1 MTATQDLVA
10 PTAYTPTS
18 SPTAESSPDRRW
30 HPATLVAFRFCFVYF
45 GLYVVLTQMIQGIIA
60 IPKLDFPEL
69 GTLAPLRAPV
79 SWVGAHILGIAKPF
93 PHALTGSGDRTFDW
107 VQSFTFLLV
116 AAVATIVWSAAARH
130 RANHTRLYAWFR
142 LFLRI
147 ALGTTM
153 LTYGFIKLIPLQM
166 PAPTLGRLLEP
177 FGNFSPMGVLWA
189 SIGASRPYEMVVGTA
204 EVMGG
209 LLVMIPQTSRIGAIL
224 CLVDA
229 ADVLALNMTY
239 DVPVKLFSFHLVLM
253 SIFLLAMDARPLVN
267 LFLLGRADALRP
279 EPAVAKSPRG
289 RRISTIAQ
297 IVFTGYVAT
306 LFAWGNAK
314 SWTQY
319 GGGAPKPPLYGIWE
333 VGEMTVDGVSRPAL
347 LGDTL
352 RWRRTYVQRAGQM
365 AIQRMND
372 SVYGYVAKL
381 DTTAKTI
388 ALTFARDSTLPKQ
401 TLTYSRPDA
410 DHLMLDG
417 LFFGHTVHAEAKL
430 RPANTFLLTTRGFH
444 WVQEVPFNR

>member
-1 MTATQDLVA
+1 MTATSFRTTDS
-10 PTAYTPTS
+10 AYTPTTS
-18 SPTAESSPDRRW
+18 SAAESLPDSRW
-30 HPATLVAFRFCFVYF
+30 HPATLVAFRFCFAYF

-69 GTLAPLRAPV
+69 GTLLPFRALV
-79 SWVGAHILGIAKPF
+79 SWVGADILGIAKPF
-93 PHALTGSGDRTFDW
+93 PHALTGSGDRAFDW

-116 AAVATIVWSAAARH
+116 AAIATIVWSAAARR
-130 RANHTRLYAWFR
+130 RANHERMYAWFR

-153 LTYGFIKLIPLQM
+153 LTYGFIKLIPVQM

-229 ADVLALNMTY
+229 ADVFALNMTY

-267 LFLLGRADALRP
+267 LFLLGRTDALRP
-279 EPAVAKSPRG
+279 EPAVVTSRRARRG
-289 RRISTIAQ
+289 SMIAQ
-297 IVFTGYVAT
+297 IAFALYIAGYSAS
-306 LFAWGNAK
+306 GSAK
-314 SWTQY
+314 SWKQY
-319 GGGAPKPPLYGIWE
+319 GGGTPKPPLYGIWE
-333 VGEMTVDGVSRPAL
+333 VGEMTLDGQSRPAL

-352 RWRRTYVQRAGQM
+352 RWRRAYIQRAGQM

-372 SVYGYVAKL
+372 SITGYFAKL
-381 DTTAKTI
+381 DTSAGKI
-388 ALTFARDSTLPKQ
+388 VLTSARDSTLPKQ
-401 TLTYSRPDA
+401 TLSYSRPDGE
-410 DHLMLDG
+410 HLMLDG
-417 LFFGHTVHAEAKL
+417 PFFGHTVHAEAKL

-444 WVQEVPFNR
+444 WVQEVPYNR

>member
-1 MTATQDLVA
+1 MTATPLRVTDS
-10 PTAYTPTS
+10 TYTPHTS
-18 SPTAESSPDRRW
+18 SAAESSPAPRW
-30 HPATLVAFRFCFVYF
+30 QPTTLVAFRFCFVYF

-60 IPKLDFPEL
+60 IPKLDIPEL
-69 GTLAPLRAPV
+69 GTLAPFRATV
-79 SWVGAHILGIAKPF
+79 KWIGAHVLGIAKPF

-107 VQSFTFLLV
+107 VQSFTFLFV
-116 AAVATIVWSAAARH
+116 AAIVTLVWSAAARR
-130 RANHTRLYAWFR
+130 RANHQRLYAWFR

-229 ADVLALNMTY
+229 ADVFALNMTY

-253 SIFLLAMDARPLVN
+253 SLFLLAMDAQPLVN
-267 LFLLGRADALRP
+267 LFLLGRTDALRP
-279 EPAVAKSPRG
+279 EPAVARSRRG
-289 RRISTIAQ
+289 QRIAVVAQ
-297 IVFTGYVAT
+297 IVFTLYIAGY
-306 LFAWGNAK
+306 FAWGNAR
-314 SWTQY
+314 SWTRY

-372 SVYGYVAKL
+372 SIYGYVAKL
-381 DTTAKTI
+381 DTTAKKI
-388 ALTFARDSTLPKQ
+388 VITFARDSMLPKQ
-401 TLTYSRPDA
+401 TLAYSRPDA
-410 DHLMLDG
+410 DHLILDG
-417 LFFGHTVHAEAKL
+417 PFFGHTVHAEAKL
-430 RPANTFLLTTRGFH
+430 RPSDTFLLTTRGFH

>member
-1 MTATQDLVA
+1 VTATSLRVTDS
-10 PTAYTPTS
+10 TYTPHTS
-18 SPTAESSPDRRW
+18 SAAESSPAPRW
-30 HPATLVAFRFCFVYF
+30 HPTTLVAFRFCFVYL
-45 GLYVVLTQMIQGIIA
+45 GLYVVLTQMLQGIVA
-60 IPKLDFPEL
+60 IPKLDVPEL
-69 GTLAPLRAPV
+69 GTLAPFRAAV
-79 SWVGAHILGIAKPF
+79 KWIGAHLLGIAKPF

-116 AAVATIVWSAAARH
+116 AGIVTIVWSAIAR
-130 RANHTRLYAWFR
+130 RLTNHQRLYAWFR

-229 ADVLALNMTY
+229 ADVFALNMTY

-253 SIFLLAMDARPLVN
+253 SLFLLMMDAQPLVN
-267 LFLLGRADALRP
+267 LFLLGRTDALRP
-279 EPAVAKSPRG
+279 EPAVARSPRG
-289 RRISTIAQ
+289 QRIAVAAQ
-297 IVFTGYVAT
+297 IVFTLYIAGY
-306 LFAWGNAK
+306 FAWGNAK

-333 VGEMTVDGVSRPAL
+333 VGEMTVDGVSRPPL

-352 RWRRTYVQRAGQM
+352 RWRRMYTYRAGQM
-365 AIQRMND
+365 AFQRMND
-372 SVYGYVAKL
+372 SIGGYVAKV
-381 DTTAKTI
+381 DTTARQI
-388 ALTFARDSTLPKQ
+388 VLTLARDSTLPKQ
-401 TLTYSRPDA
+401 TLAYSRPDA
-410 DHLMLDG
+410 DHLILDG
-417 LFFGHTVHAEAKL
+417 PFFGHTVHAEAKL
-430 RPANTFLLTTRGFH
+430 RPTNGFLLMSRGFH